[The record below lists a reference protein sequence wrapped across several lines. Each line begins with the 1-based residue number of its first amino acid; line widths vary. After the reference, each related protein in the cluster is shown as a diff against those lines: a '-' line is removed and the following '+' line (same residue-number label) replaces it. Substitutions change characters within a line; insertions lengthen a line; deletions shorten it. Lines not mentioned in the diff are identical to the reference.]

1 MIAAGDDPNIK
12 AVILV
17 MPLLSGKGDAANF
30 PEGSLEEAWA
40 ERKER
45 CLSSN
50 SRLLRYVQVWDN
62 DEAEAAGD
70 RGSTM
75 IHGDV
80 PYKFRAG
87 AKELS
92 EAAGTPWQNR
102 LSLRSL
108 YYISCCEPKDYIH
121 RISPRPLLHLAAA
134 VDPLAGPPEEH
145 KKAFAAAGEPKEF
158 VLLENHHIANY
169 FEGFED
175 NVAAQIKFLGRYL

>member
-17 MPLLSGKGDAANF
+17 MPLLSGKDDAANF
-30 PEGSLEEAWA
+30 PEGSLESAWV
-40 ERKER
+40 ERRER
-45 CLSSN
+45 CLSSTP
-50 SRLLRYVQVWDN
+50 SPLKYIQVWDN
-62 DEAEAAGD
+62 DETEAAGH
-70 RGSTM
+70 RGPIL

-87 AKELS
+87 ADKLS
-92 EAAGTPWQNR
+92 DAAGTARQNR

-121 RISPRPLLHLAAA
+121 RISPRPLLHLAAT

-145 KKAFAAAGEPKEF
+145 KKAFARAGEPKEF
-158 VLLENHHIANY
+158 VLLEDNHIANY
-169 FEGFED
+169 FEGFEET
-175 NVAAQIKFLGRYL
+175 VAPQIKFLEKYV